1 MRMPVELRD
10 FMQSSSITKSVIK
23 VFWRHLLR
31 YKGGA
36 LLTFT
41 SIIVV
46 SILGVVTPWFY
57 KLFFDTL
64 VNSSILGVDK
74 TAAGLVKIILILFA
88 IKILSSALRRVRG
101 FSSLGVQARVMRDL
115 ADTSFQYLI
124 RHSYRFFTDS
134 FSGSLTR
141 KVNRLTRAFE
151 DIMDQVEF
159 SLLPLTITTIG
170 ILAVLF
176 RRHFML
182 GLALFFGV
190 LVFFALHFWVAS
202 WKQKYDFERAKKD
215 SETTGVLADALSNS
229 INIKLF
235 SSYREE
241 ESLYRNVLEELRK
254 LRSFTW
260 SLNEWIDAAQGLI
273 AVLIEVVMLYIAV
286 LLWQRGH
293 LTIGD
298 FALIQVY
305 LINLFERLW
314 EFGRTLRRIYEG
326 LSDAGEMV
334 EILEAPH
341 EVRDT
346 PTAKPLAVEQG
357 RIEFKSVGFSFHQTR
372 SVLDRFNLA
381 IYPGEKLALVGSSG
395 AGKTVITKLLL
406 RFYDIDAG
414 EILIDGQNIAH
425 ATQDS
430 LRGKIALVPQEPIL
444 FHRTLKENIRYGR
457 PLASEDEVMDAAK
470 RANCHEFI
478 SELPYGYDTYVGE
491 RGVKLSGGER
501 QRVVIARAILKNAPI
516 LVLDEAT
523 SSLDSESE
531 ALIQRALV
539 ELMKGKT
546 TIAIAHRLSTIMQM
560 DRIVVIDKGKIIDEG
575 THGELLA
582 KGGVYKKLWEIQ
594 AGGFMA

>member
-1 MRMPVELRD
+1 
-10 FMQSSSITKSVIK
+10 MQSSFVTKLVIK
-23 VFWRHLLR
+23 IFWQHLLR
-31 YKGGA
+31 YRGGA
-36 LLTFT
+36 LLIFT
-41 SIIVV
+41 SILVV

-57 KLFFDTL
+57 KLFFDAL
-64 VNSSILGVDK
+64 VNSSVLGVEK
-74 TAAGLVKIILILFA
+74 TAADLIKIILIILLL
-88 IKILSSALRRVRG
+88 KVLSSVLRRVKG
-101 FSSLGVQARVMRDL
+101 FSSLFVQSRVMRDL

-159 SLLPLTITTIG
+159 SLLPLVITIIG

-176 RRHFML
+176 KRHFML
-182 GLALFFGV
+182 GLALFFGI
-190 LVFFALHFWVAS
+190 LIFFLLHYLVAS

-215 SETTGVLADALSNS
+215 SETTGVLADALTNS

-241 ESLYRNVLEELRK
+241 ESLYRKSLEELRK

-260 SLNEWIDAAQGLI
+260 SLNEWIDAAQGVI
-273 AVLIEVVMLYIAV
+273 AILIEVVMLYIAV
-286 LLWQRGH
+286 LLWQRGY

-298 FALIQVY
+298 FALIQIY

-314 EFGRTLRRIYEG
+314 DFGRTIRRIYEG

-334 EILEAPH
+334 EILATPH
-341 EVRDT
+341 EISDT
-346 PTAKPLAVEQG
+346 PTARPLVVDQG
-357 RIEFKSVGFSFHQTR
+357 RIEFRNVDFSFHQTR
-372 SVLDRFNLA
+372 RVLDRFNL
-381 IYPGEKLALVGSSG
+381 IIKPGEKMALVGSSG
-395 AGKTVITKLLL
+395 AGKTMITKLLL
-406 RFYDIDAG
+406 RFYDIDDG
-414 EILIDGQNIAH
+414 EILIDGQNIAKV
-425 ATQDS
+425 TQDS
-430 LRGKIALVPQEPIL
+430 LRNKIALVPQEPIL

-457 PLASEDEVMDAAK
+457 PSASEEDVIDAAK

-478 SELPYGYDTYVGE
+478 AELPNGYDTYVGE

-531 ALIQRALV
+531 ALIQRALA

-560 DRIVVIDKGKIIDEG
+560 DRIIVIDKGKIIDEG
-575 THGELLA
+575 AHEELLA
-582 KGGVYKKLWEIQ
+582 KGGIYKKLWEIQ
-594 AGGFMA
+594 AGGFIA

>member
-1 MRMPVELRD
+1 MV
-10 FMQSSSITKSVIK
+10 
-23 VFWRHLLR
+23 
-31 YKGGA
+31 
-36 LLTFT
+36 FT
-41 SIIVV
+41 SILVV
-46 SILGVVTPWFY
+46 SVLGVVTPWFY

-64 VNSSILGVDK
+64 VNSSVLGVDK
-74 TAAGLVKIILILFA
+74 TAADLIKIILIIFLLKVFST
-88 IKILSSALRRVRG
+88 ILRRVRG
-101 FSSLGVQARVMRDL
+101 FSSLWVQARVMRDL

-151 DIMDQVEF
+151 DIIDQVEF

-170 ILAVLF
+170 ILVVLF

-182 GLALFFGV
+182 GFALFLGV
-190 LVFFALHFWVAS
+190 LIFFALHFWVAS

-215 SETTGVLADALSNS
+215 SETTGVLADALTNS

-235 SSYREE
+235 SSYSEE
-241 ESLYRNVLEELRK
+241 ESLYRKVLEELRK

-260 SLNEWIDAAQGLI
+260 GLNEWIDAAQGTI
-273 AVLIEVVMLYIAV
+273 AILIEVVMLYIAV

-298 FALIQVY
+298 FVLIQVY

-334 EILEAPH
+334 EILEAQH

-346 PTAKPLAVEQG
+346 PTAKLLVVEQG
-357 RIEFKSVGFSFHQTR
+357 KIEFKNVDFSFHQTR
-372 SVLDRFNLA
+372 SVLDRFNLS
-381 IYPGEKLALVGSSG
+381 IKPGEKMALVGFSG

-444 FHRTLKENIRYGR
+444 FHRTLKENISYGR
-457 PLASEDEVMDAAK
+457 PLASEEEIIDAAK

-478 SELPYGYDTYVGE
+478 YELPYGYDTYVGE

-531 ALIQRALV
+531 ALIQKALV

-582 KGGVYKKLWEIQ
+582 KGGIYKKLWEIQ
-594 AGGFMA
+594 AGGFIPTTYI